1 MLKYHMLMKESRKLF
16 THRICFWGKK
26 HREGFYQNGI
36 IANTLIC
43 SCNCC
48 QQFREELIQN
58 GLPNSTT
65 LSLRRVHR
73 INPWRS
79 PTSWFFPTADYTCA
93 NELEM
98 TLGYSQG
105 VVQLHSVSSNCI
117 YRIQYGSKTVYYT
130 MSNVLKCLSIQYES
144 TSLWNY
150 YYIANFSSVDFV
162 CVLCPVQIL
171 NVLADICI
179 YVYNVWMCLPLW

>member
-1 MLKYHMLMKESRKLF
+1 
-16 THRICFWGKK
+16 
-26 HREGFYQNGI
+26 
-36 IANTLIC
+36 
-43 SCNCC
+43 
-48 QQFREELIQN
+48 
-58 GLPNSTT
+58 
-65 LSLRRVHR
+65 
-73 INPWRS
+73 
-79 PTSWFFPTADYTCA
+79 
-93 NELEM
+93 M

-179 YVYNVWMCLPLW
+179 YVYNV